1 MAQRAD
7 NALKMINRA
16 KIQDKRKFTIPPP
29 EKLHIILVKYFF
41 LNYGGRKQLLCLIFF
56 NTETSFNTEKIVYFD
71 QPAS

>member
-29 EKLHIILVKYFF
+29 EKLHIILVKHFF
-41 LNYGGRKQLLCLIFF
+41 LNYGGRK
-56 NTETSFNTEKIVYFD
+56 
-71 QPAS
+71 